1 LLPINQSKSFIVLVF
16 VTFVAISI
24 SITEEDADKLVIEM
38 TQSSFSIDNSA
49 VLEYTAVVHAFN
61 YVMFTWHRELIFENS
76 Q

>member
-38 TQSSFSIDNSA
+38 TQSSFSMDNSA
-49 VLEYTAVVHAFN
+49 YSNTLEL
-61 YVMFTWHRELIFENS
+61 FTPSIMLWLHGTGS
-76 Q
+76 